1 MGRNMS
7 VKGLIEEERIDC
19 ISISM
24 DELDKLDEYQQHEK
38 LESQIIRFLENHP
51 DEEVQK
57 CGEVLRQIDRKQDG
71 HILFLRKS
79 EKKQIEEE
87 RRLLF
92 VGITRAKEILRISR
106 AELADAAAAY
116 RQRVA
121 AIVARPLTCARCG
134 AVLRAEVAGVELAP
148 TAPAGGV

>member
-7 VKGLIEEERIDC
+7 VRGLIEEERVEC
-19 ISISM
+19 ISISL

-38 LESQIIRFLENHP
+38 LESKIIRFLENHP

-79 EKKQIEEE
+79 ERKQILGHGGNLE
-87 RRLLF
+87 LLEGDYEPVAN
-92 VGITRAKEILRISR
+92 VGGSKNPR
-106 AELADAAAAY
+106 DPY
-116 RQRVA
+116 RKNTQT
-121 AIVARPLTCARCG
+121 L
-134 AVLRAEVAGVELAP
+134 L
-148 TAPAGGV
+148 